1 MLLGSKYELVDLKL
15 QDVIKIYKN
24 ANVATAIT
32 DGRYYQFEL
41 TNRKE
46 FQNETRYRW

>member
-1 MLLGSKYELVDLKL
+1 MYLKL

-24 ANVATAIT
+24 ANVAIVIT

-46 FQNETRYRW
+46 FQNESRY